1 MHADETKVGKIG
13 KVSKSRELFNNI
25 IKLAFIFLKKNK
37 KLKEKYSH

>member
-25 IKLAFIFLKKNK
+25 IKLAFILLKKI
-37 KLKEKYSH
+37 